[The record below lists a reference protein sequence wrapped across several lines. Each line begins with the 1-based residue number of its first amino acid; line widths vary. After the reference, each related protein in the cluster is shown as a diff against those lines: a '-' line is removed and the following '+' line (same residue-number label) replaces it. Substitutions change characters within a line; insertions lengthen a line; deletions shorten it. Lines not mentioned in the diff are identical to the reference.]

1 MYLCI
6 KRSELKPGMYVVC
19 HGRGT
24 FDSPFVRVDSVTPY
38 QDKIDSLIPPDA
50 EFVLIDGSRADVIST
65 AAEALSETASSLQED
80 LAVARQLHADALDYV
95 KQFMENVRHGTDIN
109 VGKAACLVDRFVES
123 VLRNG
128 TAAVTLF
135 KLRNFDEY
143 TYTHS
148 INVSIL
154 AVLLGK
160 HLGLGKSSLLKLGLA
175 GLLHDAGKEFVP
187 QHILNKPGKLTGDE
201 FRVVKAHPLAGFNLL
216 RKQRDMQ
223 VDVLQAVLEHHE
235 RHDGSGYPRGLR
247 DDSIGLYSR
256 VLAIV
261 DVYDALTSKRVYKEA
276 LPPAKALALM
286 YSMRD
291 TQFAADDIDNFIRC
305 VGVFPTGSL
314 VRLTGGEH
322 GIVMSINPGRPTKP
336 QIKVVLNARM
346 HPVLP
351 RMLDLEAMEGT
362 PEAQDIAEVLNP
374 ADYKLDLE
382 QFLSA

>member
-6 KRSELKPGMYVVC
+6 KRSELKPGMYVIS

-24 FDSPFVRVDSVTPY
+24 FDSPFVRVDSVVPY
-38 QDKIDSLIPPDA
+38 RGEINSLIPPDA
-50 EFVLIDGSRADVIST
+50 EFVVIDRSKGGVISS
-65 AAEALSETASSLQED
+65 AVEALSAATSSTQED

-95 KQFMENVRHGTDIN
+95 KQFMEDVRRGTDIN
-109 VGKAACLVDRFVES
+109 FGRAACLVDRFVES

-135 KLRNFDEY
+135 KLRDYDEY

-160 HLGLGKSSLLKLGLA
+160 HLGLGKSTLLKLGLA

-187 QHILNKPGKLTGDE
+187 AHILNKPGKLTDEE
-201 FRVVKAHPLAGFNLL
+201 FRVVKAHPLAGYNLL
-216 RKQRDMQ
+216 RKQRDIP

-235 RHDGSGYPRGLR
+235 RYDGSGYPRGIR
-247 DDSIGLYSR
+247 SGSIGLYSR
-256 VLAIV
+256 VLALV
-261 DVYDALTSKRVYKEA
+261 DVYDALTSKRVYKAA
-276 LPPAKALALM
+276 LPPAKALSLM

-305 VGVFPTGSL
+305 IGVFPAGSF
-314 VRLTGGEH
+314 VRLSSGEFAV
-322 GIVMSINPGRPTKP
+322 VMSTNPGRPTRP
-336 QIKVVLNARM
+336 QVKVVLNAEL
-346 HPVLP
+346 HTIQP
-351 RMLDLEAMEGT
+351 RMLDLETLEGT
-362 PEAQDIAEVLNP
+362 PQAQDIAEVLNP
-374 ADYKLDLE
+374 LDYKLDLE
-382 QFLSA
+382 RFLGA